1 MSKRI
6 LLVDDEP
13 QLLFS
18 VKEFLCRVGYDIA
31 AAESGAEALEMVIDA
46 PPDLI
51 ISDILMEEM
60 DGFEFQRRVSALTGS
75 GIPFIFLTARG
86 ELQSRLE
93 GLRAGADDYVIK
105 PFEPEELEARIAS
118 IFHRAEQIRREE
130 RRQVETLRNRILSE
144 VSSRLRVPVTSLMA
158 HMNLL
163 LSERFGTDQA
173 KQSRYLKSVAEDANT
188 LAELIDDLSWAASD
202 DLGSLSLKREPIR
215 VAPVVRSAAANAAR
229 LANEKDVNLQISC
242 GGLLSGNLDGSAMT
256 RALAGLL
263 ESAVT
268 LSPARS
274 EVHIEARRAGEGGLE
289 FVITDGGYLA
299 SAEQSGEV
307 DSLSGALDLARHVVR
322 GHGGQFAM
330 REDEEG
336 KHSLVIWVP
345 GRVTKHIGKHK

>member
-1 MSKRI
+1 
-6 LLVDDEP
+6 
-13 QLLFS
+13 
-18 VKEFLCRVGYDIA
+18 
-31 AAESGAEALEMVIDA
+31 
-46 PPDLI
+46 
-51 ISDILMEEM
+51 
-60 DGFEFQRRVSALTGS
+60 
-75 GIPFIFLTARG
+75 
-86 ELQSRLE
+86 
-93 GLRAGADDYVIK
+93 
-105 PFEPEELEARIAS
+105 
-118 IFHRAEQIRREE
+118 
-130 RRQVETLRNRILSE
+130 
-144 VSSRLRVPVTSLMA
+144 
-158 HMNLL
+158 
-163 LSERFGTDQA
+163 
-173 KQSRYLKSVAEDANT
+173 
-188 LAELIDDLSWAASD
+188 
-202 DLGSLSLKREPIR
+202 
-215 VAPVVRSAAANAAR
+215 
-229 LANEKDVNLQISC
+229 
-242 GGLLSGNLDGSAMT
+242 MT